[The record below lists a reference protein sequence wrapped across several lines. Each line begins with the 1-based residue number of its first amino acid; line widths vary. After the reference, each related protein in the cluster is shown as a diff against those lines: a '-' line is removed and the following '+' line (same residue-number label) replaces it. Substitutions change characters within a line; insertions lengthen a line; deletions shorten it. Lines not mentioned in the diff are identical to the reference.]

1 MSVYINFNC
10 KDLTDGRT
18 IEFNKHKWY
27 CEKRESYF
35 DDVDKHCRDCER
47 YEEMY
52 QQLKAFLEGD
62 CDE

>member
-10 KDLTDGRT
+10 DDLRDGRN
-18 IEFNKHKWY
+18 IMFEKHNWY

-35 DDVDKHCRDCER
+35 DDVDKHCRDCPR

-52 QQLKAFLEGD
+52 KQLKAFLEGELD
-62 CDE
+62 